1 MDLYLGQASDVLK
14 HPYLQPYVDQYR
26 PSFSPPTTCSP
37 EKPISAARN
46 SRRNMAE
53 SQNSTSSSSD
63 KDSLLSN
70 EKNIPAMVSNCNN
83 KGTDTD
89 LASIG
94 DEDGAEK
101 LLLSEE
107 EHRLNMCTVKMD
119 EQEVIKPTH
128 NEHISSIE
136 SRQSKTIKNIMM
148 ALKEGKVREN
158 SPMRVHQTKA
168 GGALTQRTNTE
179 ALPKVPKPS
188 AVVHGFKS
196 NADTLTVAPAKVSFD
211 SAKRIQGSHP
221 LKHQV
226 QLRFIICYSFITCT
240 DLITE

>member
-1 MDLYLGQASDVLK
+1 LDLYLGQASDVLK

-26 PSFSPPTTCSP
+26 PSFSTQTVCSP

-89 LASIG
+89 LASID
-94 DEDGAEK
+94 DEAGTEK

-107 EHRLNMCTVKMD
+107 ERRLNMCTVKMD
-119 EQEVIKPTH
+119 EQGVIKPTH
-128 NEHISSIE
+128 NEHISSTE
-136 SRQSKTIKNIMM
+136 SRQPKTIKNIMM

-158 SPMRVHQTKA
+158 KSPMRGHQTKS

-179 ALPKVPKPS
+179 ALPKVPKPG

-196 NADTLTVAPAKVSFD
+196 NADTLTVAPAKASFD
-211 SAKRIQGSHP
+211 SAKRIQGSNP

-226 QLRFIICYSFITCT
+226 QLRFILSFVTSYVH
-240 DLITE
+240 

>member
-26 PSFSPPTTCSP
+26 PSFSPPTAHST

-46 SRRNMAE
+46 SRRHMAE

-70 EKNIPAMVSNCNN
+70 EKNIPVMVSNCNN
-83 KGTDTD
+83 KGTNTD
-89 LASIG
+89 LASID
-94 DEDGAEK
+94 DEDGTEK

-107 EHRLNMCTVKMD
+107 ERRLNMCTVKMD
-119 EQEVIKPTH
+119 EQEVMKPTH

-158 SPMRVHQTKA
+158 SSPMRGHQTKS

-196 NADTLTVAPAKVSFD
+196 NADTLTIAPAKASFD

-226 QLRFIICYSFITCT
+226 QLRFIFSVIVSLRALT
-240 DLITE
+240 

>member
-1 MDLYLGQASDVLK
+1 LDLYLGQASDVLK

-26 PSFSPPTTCSP
+26 PSFSPQTVCSP

-89 LASIG
+89 LASID
-94 DEDGAEK
+94 DEAGTEK

-119 EQEVIKPTH
+119 EQEVMKPTH

-136 SRQSKTIKNIMM
+136 SRQSKTFKNIMM

-158 SPMRVHQTKA
+158 KSPMRSHQTKA
-168 GGALTQRTNTE
+168 GGALTQRTNLE
-179 ALPKVPKPS
+179 ALPKVPKQ

-196 NADTLTVAPAKVSFD
+196 NADTSTVAPAKASFD

-226 QLRFIICYSFITCT
+226 QLRFILSFVTSYVH
-240 DLITE
+240 